1 MKKTLRYLLLAVLT
15 TMFGAAQAQDIV
27 IDFNAMSEPTI
38 PGLSYDK
45 NGDDP
50 ASTAGNICEENGL
63 PNGWSYNQD
72 GVTIVVSPKEE
83 SATYPNRFWRTS
95 NGPQLR
101 CYSGTIEV
109 TYTSSIKQIA
119 FDATSNFNMTANT
132 GVLEG
137 KTWEGSGETT
147 SVVFTVSKNTQI
159 NKITI
164 TPGVGN
170 AQGGGGEEPPVEEST
185 TTFDFTQNNY
195 GMTATSDGSHYE
207 ENPYTF
213 SSDDVTATVSGRYR
227 LWKASNGSQDLRI
240 YASGNGK
247 LEFSVP
253 QGQVISKVVFDGSNI
268 GNLCGPD
275 LKNIADKTWE
285 GALNK
290 VEFTCIGGNP
300 TIKTITVTYGAGSEI
315 PIEVTYTD
323 MTMSEATAKS
333 LEGTAMKNI
342 NLKLNNAL
350 VVYDFVKGNNE
361 GFFVREGDY
370 AIEFYNTGLGLKAGQ
385 TITGSIKC
393 NLSPYNNT
401 PEVVKADDAS
411 VTNLVDVTLGTGTVT
426 PLEMT
431 ADEAYNGDTHLGD
444 LVIVKDAPVVSRWI
458 EATETQPGHYVYDVQ
473 SSTELYDKDGNF
485 TGYGTVRIYDYFFNG
500 SYTFPEIPATYVPT
514 FDIKAIYV
522 ANSKTTRRLWVLDM
536 KTPGQEDEAT
546 AIQAVTTEQTD
557 GAIYNLQGQ
566 RISQPARGLYIQN
579 GRKYIAK

>member
-27 IDFNAMSEPTI
+27 IDFNAMSTPTI
-38 PGLSYDK
+38 PGVSAT
-45 NGDDP
+45 G
-50 ASTAGNICEENGL
+50 ATAGDISAENGL

-83 SATYPNRFWRTS
+83 SATNPNRFWST
-95 NGPQLR
+95 NDGPQLR
-101 CYSGTIEV
+101 CYSGTI
-109 TYTSSIKQIA
+109 TISYTSSMKNIV
-119 FDATSNFNMTANT
+119 FDANSNFNVTAST

-170 AQGGGGEEPPVEEST
+170 AQGGGGDEPPVEEP
-185 TTFDFTQNNY
+185 TFDFTQNNY
-195 GMTATSDGSHYE
+195 GMTATSDGSYYE
-207 ENPYTF
+207 ENPCTF
-213 SSDDVTATVSGRYR
+213 SSGDVSVTVTGDKGCR
-227 LWKASNGSQDLRI
+227 LWLATSGAQDFRLYKAGTMTI
-240 YASGNGK
+240 
-247 LEFSVP
+247 SVP
-253 QGQVISKVVFDGSNI
+253 QGKVVQKVVFT
-268 GNLCGPD
+268 GNKVAAMCGPD
-275 LKNIADKTWE
+275 GKTLVSATWE
-285 GALNK
+285 GSLNAPS
-290 VEFTCIGGNP
+290 FTCTETQYIN
-300 TIKTITVTYGAGSEI
+300 TITVTYGTGSEI

-323 MTMSEATAKS
+323 MTMREATAYS

-350 VVYDFVKGNNE
+350 VVHDFVKGNNE
-361 GFFVREGDY
+361 GFFVREGDF

-393 NLSPYNNT
+393 NLSPYNYT

-411 VTNLVDVTLGTGTVT
+411 ATNLDNVTIGTGTVT
-426 PLEMT
+426 PTEMT
-431 ADEAYNGDTHLGD
+431 ADEAFGSVSHLAD
-444 LVIVKDAPVVSRWI
+444 LVVVKEAPVITKENEDTGALMYYVQC
-458 EATETQPGHYVYDVQ
+458 TGHPQ
-473 SSTELYDKDGNF
+473 YDKDNNF
-485 TGYGTVRIYDYFFNG
+485 TGYGEVRIYDYFGGF
-500 SYTFPEIPATYVPT
+500 TFPEIPASYVPT
-514 FDIKAIYV
+514 YDVKAIYV
-522 ANSKTTRRLWVLDM
+522 GNGKTTRRLWVLDM

>member
-15 TMFGAAQAQDIV
+15 TMFGAAQAQVNIT
-27 IDFNAMSEPTI
+27 ASE
-38 PGLSYDK
+38 L
-45 NGDDP
+45 
-50 ASTAGNICEENGL
+50 AGNPSEN
-63 PNGWSYNQD
+63 
-72 GVTIVVSPKEE
+72 TEF
-83 SATYPNRFWRTS
+83 T
-95 NGPQLR
+95 
-101 CYSGTIEV
+101 SGTAKGFTFEAQKNNGNTAP
-109 TYTSSIKQIA
+109 TYNAK
-119 FDATSNFNMTANT
+119 
-132 GVLEG
+132 
-137 KTWEGSGETT
+137 
-147 SVVFTVSKNTQI
+147 SK
-159 NKITI
+159 
-164 TPGVGN
+164 
-170 AQGGGGEEPPVEEST
+170 
-185 TTFDFTQNNY
+185 
-195 GMTATSDGSHYE
+195 
-207 ENPYTF
+207 
-213 SSDDVTATVSGRYR
+213 
-227 LWKASNGSQDLRI
+227 DLRI
-240 YASGNGK
+240 YAKGTLKVSAAEGAITKIVFNISTQGKKRLAPITASTGTIASQAAGDETVTWTGSASSVTFTVGDNANYGSDGESKAGQLDFDSADIYTGDPQPTDPNSAFFDFTEDDYGMPHSVSGESSADDYLEDGTTFSSGNVTATITGNNPARYWETAEGVTE
-247 LEFSVP
+247 LRLYRAGTLTLSVP
-253 QGQVISKVVFDGSNI
+253 YGKVIKKVVFTGTTISGICAPDGKTLTN
-268 GNLCGPD
+268 G
-275 LKNIADKTWE
+275 TWE
-285 GALNK
+285 GQLN
-290 VEFTCIGGNP
+290 EPAFTFTGTQKIN
-300 TIKTITVTYGAGSEI
+300 TITVTLDTGSDI

-393 NLSPYNNT
+393 NLSPFNYT

-411 VTNLVDVTLGTGTVT
+411 VTNLDDVTLGTGTVT
-426 PLEMT
+426 PTEMT
-431 ADEAYNGDTHLGD
+431 ADEAYNGETHLGD
-444 LVIVKDAPVVSRWI
+444 LVVVKEAPVV
-458 EATETQPGHYVYDVQ
+458 TEENKDTGALMYYVQ
-473 SSTELYDKDGNF
+473 SSTELTDKDGNF

>member
-27 IDFNAMSEPTI
+27 IDFNAMSTPTI
-38 PGLSYDK
+38 PGLSATGVSD
-45 NGDDP
+45 GDIS
-50 ASTAGNICEENGL
+50 AENGL
-63 PNGWSYNQD
+63 ANGWSYNQD
-72 GVTIVVSPKEE
+72 GVTIIVSPKEQSNSNE
-83 SATYPNRFWRTS
+83 NRFWGTS

-101 CYSGTIEV
+101 CYSGTI
-109 TYTSSIKQIA
+109 TISYTSSMKNIE
-119 FDATSNFNMTANT
+119 FDATNNFNMTANT

-137 KTWEGSGETT
+137 KTWEGSGQTT
-147 SVVFTVSKNTQI
+147 RVVFSVSKNTQI

-170 AQGGGGEEPPVEEST
+170 AQGGGGDEPPVDEP
-185 TTFDFTQNNY
+185 TFDFTQNDY
-195 GMTATSDGSHYE
+195 GMTATSDGSSYE
-207 ENPYTF
+207 DNPCTF
-213 SSDDVTATVSGRYR
+213 SSGDVSVTVTGDKGCR
-227 LWKASNGSQDLRI
+227 LWITESSGAQDFRFYKAGTMTI
-240 YASGNGK
+240 
-247 LEFSVP
+247 SVP
-253 QGQVISKVVFDGSNI
+253 QGKVVQKVVFT
-268 GNLCGPD
+268 GNRVSAMCGPD
-275 LKNIADKTWE
+275 GKTLVDATWE
-285 GALNK
+285 GSLNAPS
-290 VEFTCIGGNP
+290 FTCTATQYIN
-300 TIKTITVTYGAGSEI
+300 TITVTYGTGSET
-315 PIEVTYTD
+315 PIVVTYTD

-393 NLSPYNNT
+393 NLSPYNYT

-411 VTNLVDVTLGTGTVT
+411 VTNLDDVTLGTGTVT
-426 PLEMT
+426 PTEMT
-431 ADEAYNGDTHLGD
+431 ADEAYNGETHLGD
-444 LVIVKDAPVVSRWI
+444 LVVVKEAPVV
-458 EATETQPGHYVYDVQ
+458 TEENEDTGALMYYVQ
-473 SSTELYDKDGNF
+473 SSTELTDKDGNF

-500 SYTFPEIPATYVPT
+500 SFTFPEIPASYVPT

>member
-27 IDFNAMSEPTI
+27 IDFNAMSTPTI
-38 PGLSYDK
+38 PGLSATGVSD
-45 NGDDP
+45 GDIS
-50 ASTAGNICEENGL
+50 AENGL
-63 PNGWSYNQD
+63 ANGWSYNQD
-72 GVTIVVSPKEE
+72 GVTIIVSPKEQSNSNE
-83 SATYPNRFWRTS
+83 NRFWGTS

-101 CYSGTIEV
+101 CYSGTI
-109 TYTSSIKQIA
+109 TISYTSSMKNIE

-137 KTWEGSGETT
+137 KTWEGSGQTT
-147 SVVFTVSKNTQI
+147 RVVFSVSKNTQI

-170 AQGGGGEEPPVEEST
+170 AQGGGGDEPPVDEP
-185 TTFDFTQNNY
+185 TFDFTQNDY
-195 GMTATSDGSHYE
+195 GMTATSDGNSYE
-207 ENPYTF
+207 DNPCTF
-213 SSDDVTATVSGRYR
+213 SSGDVSVTVTGDKGCR
-227 LWKASNGSQDLRI
+227 LWITESSGAQDFRFYKAGTMTI
-240 YASGNGK
+240 
-247 LEFSVP
+247 SVP
-253 QGQVISKVVFDGSNI
+253 QGKVVQKVVFT
-268 GNLCGPD
+268 GNKVSAMCGPD
-275 LKNIADKTWE
+275 GKTLVDGTWE
-285 GALNK
+285 GSLNAPS
-290 VEFTCIGGNP
+290 FTCTATQYIN
-300 TIKTITVTYGAGSEI
+300 TITVTYGTGSET
-315 PIEVTYTD
+315 PIVVTYTD

-393 NLSPYNNT
+393 NLSPYNYT

-411 VTNLVDVTLGTGTVT
+411 VTNLNDVTLGTGTVT
-426 PLEMT
+426 PIEMT
-431 ADEAYNGDTHLGD
+431 ADEAYNGETHLGD
-444 LVIVKDAPVVSRWI
+444 LVVVKEAPVV
-458 EATETQPGHYVYDVQ
+458 TEENEDTGALMYYVQCTGHPQ
-473 SSTELYDKDGNF
+473 YDKDNNF
-485 TGYGTVRIYDYFFNG
+485 TGYGEMRIYDYFGGF
-500 SYTFPEIPATYVPT
+500 TFPEIPASYVPT